1 MDKNKNKR
9 HPESLQSNSGNKSE
23 RQFTEQQSSQD
34 NSRQTSEHNP
44 EETPSNKANKAPRS
58 ITNHDEQRKTTN
70 AGDSGSPM
78 REEEIEGD

>member
-9 HPESLQSNSGNKSE
+9 HPESLKSNSGNKSE
-23 RQFTEQQSSQD
+23 RQFTEQQPSKD
-34 NSRQTSEHNP
+34 NSQQISEHNP
-44 EETPSNKANKAPRS
+44 EETPSNKAPRS

-70 AGDSGSPM
+70 AGNSGSPM